1 MWKYCKIHNL
11 LSFDRKI
18 YKNWAKRKR
27 NLKNYILQ
35 ITISLTAQDLWQDY
49 YYQILLIILL
59 KEFIKLNVNTAT
71 MIKNVTLAELNT
83 KVTAFLNKQTLNI
96 V

>member
-49 YYQILLIILL
+49 YYQISLIILL

-71 MIKNVTLAELNT
+71 MLKNVTLAELNT
-83 KVTAFLNKQTLNI
+83 KVTDFLNEQTLNI

>member
-83 KVTAFLNKQTLNI
+83 KVTDFLNEQTLNI

>member
-71 MIKNVTLAELNT
+71 MLKNVTLAELNT
-83 KVTAFLNKQTLNI
+83 KVTDFLNEQTLNI

>member
-11 LSFDRKI
+11 LSLDRKI

-49 YYQILLIILL
+49 YYQISLIILL

-83 KVTAFLNKQTLNI
+83 KVTDFLNEQTLNI

>member
-49 YYQILLIILL
+49 YYQISLIILL

-71 MIKNVTLAELNT
+71 MIKNVTRAELNT
-83 KVTAFLNKQTLNI
+83 KVTDFLNEQTLNI

>member
-49 YYQILLIILL
+49 YYQISLIILL

-83 KVTAFLNKQTLNI
+83 KVTDFLNEQTLNI

>member
-27 NLKNYILQ
+27 DLKNYILQ

-49 YYQILLIILL
+49 YYQISLIILL

-83 KVTAFLNKQTLNI
+83 KVTDFLNEQTLNI